1 MSNTDKKII
10 GIFLHALH
18 YGGIEKFVETHRE
31 VYNPQVNDCHVVVNR
46 EGDKAQV
53 EHFESLGFKVH
64 LVPMK
69 SPKHVTAEAK
79 AGYRNLFEELRFDVV
94 HCNQATNMLPL
105 QYAKKYG
112 VGRIVLHSHNDYLT
126 SIGDKKAAVRFA
138 YRKIMEANAAK
149 ADVLLACS
157 EDAAKVFGRYSGKAQ
172 IINNAIDFDAF
183 AFNSE
188 VRSRVRADLSV
199 AENCS
204 VFVHVGRM
212 ETSQKNQEFLL
223 EVFAAYRQSNP
234 NSLLVLVGAGRK
246 LQQLKALADELGV
259 ADAVRFVGTTNRVQD
274 YYSAADMFLFPS
286 LYEGLGIALVEAQ
299 ASGLPCVA
307 SDRVPARAKYTD
319 NVTFVSVDDGAEPW
333 VCAIGDGLEKG
344 RVPFGNGTIASS
356 GYSLEG
362 TKGLLKLAL
371 GLEDAEPALPEAK
384 GHR

>member
-1 MSNTDKKII
+1 MGKTDKKTI

-53 EHFESLGFKVH
+53 EHFERLGFKVH

-69 SPKHVTAEAK
+69 SPKHVTAKAK

-149 ADVLLACS
+149 ADVLMACS

-172 IINNAIDFDAF
+172 IINNAIDFDTF
-183 AFNSE
+183 AFNAE
-188 VRSRVRADLSV
+188 VRSRVRAELSV

-212 ETSQKNQEFLL
+212 ETNQKNQEFLL

-286 LYEGLGIALVEAQ
+286 LYEGLGIVLVEAQ

-307 SDRVPARAKYTD
+307 SDRVPARARFMG
-319 NVTFVSVDDGAEPW
+319 NVVFAPIDGGVKPW
-333 VCAIGDGLEKG
+333 LDAIGKLLPDGRSEVTDRNLVE
-344 RVPFGNGTIASS
+344 S
-356 GYSLEG
+356 GYSTAESSDILR
-362 TKGLLKLAL
+362 KAL
-371 GLEDAEPALPEAK
+371 GLAE
-384 GHR
+384 R

>member
-1 MSNTDKKII
+1 MGDTDKKTI

-79 AGYRNLFEELRFDVV
+79 AGYRRLFEELRFDVV

-112 VGRIVLHSHNDYLT
+112 VGRVVLHSHNDYLT

-172 IINNAIDFDAF
+172 IINNAIDFDTF
-183 AFNSE
+183 SFNAE
-188 VRSRVRADLSV
+188 VRSRVRAELSV

-212 ETSQKNQEFLL
+212 ETNQKNQEFLL

-307 SDRVPARAKYTD
+307 SDRVPARARFMG
-319 NVTFVSVDDGAEPW
+319 NVEFAPIDAGVKPW
-333 VCAIGDGLEKG
+333 LDAIGKLLPDGRSEVTDRNL
-344 RVPFGNGTIASS
+344 VAS
-356 GYSLEG
+356 GYSTAESSDILR
-362 TKGLLKLAL
+362 KVLDLA
-371 GLEDAEPALPEAK
+371 E
-384 GHR
+384 R